1 MRGKKVGKESYLRGF
16 TLVELLAVVGILSML
31 GGVAVAAGFAVA
43 RDVSDRS
50 AREMLVGF
58 LRNAAEISSTENVRV
73 VVHFRDHEIAATD
86 DLDAEPVGRA
96 FAVRATGR
104 VSAIVDGH
112 PWDEFADEGPVR
124 LDDSPEV
131 FPLAAVQTE
140 WRVGAPY
147 GTAFAALELPKG
159 YWVEKGIVAF
169 VPSTGSRSQMEGRVA
184 LLARRADGTTE
195 PIGAEIS
202 AAEMEVAP

>member
-1 MRGKKVGKESYLRGF
+1 MGKESYLRGF

-58 LRNAAEISSTENVRV
+58 LRNA
-73 VVHFRDHEIAATD
+73 
-86 DLDAEPVGRA
+86 VGRA

-124 LDDSPEV
+124 LDDSSEV